1 MWKSRSI
8 FTGKF
13 VKFGIKSDRKGNPVS
28 TVLLSEIR
36 DESGIYLCD
45 HIWIDNAKGFYPLDL
60 IAGDTV
66 QFYGKVES
74 YKKGYRGN
82 RHIDVMSKKPI
93 KWDYKI
99 TDVIGVKKII
109 PYWDYDDVDCEI

>member
-45 HIWIDNAKGFYPLDL
+45 HLWIEDAKDFYSLDL
-60 IAGDTV
+60 AAGDIV
-66 QFYGKVES
+66 QFYGRVES

-82 RHIDVMSKKPI
+82 RCIDVMSKKPM

-99 TDVIGVKKII
+99 TDIIGVKKII
-109 PYWDYDDVDCEI
+109 PSYDDYADGYEM